1 MVWEFLGSD
10 EVAKI
15 VWPFYLQDNPEG
27 AAKALV
33 HESYRMWQDLED
45 IIDDITCVIIFLKAK
60 SS

>member
-1 MVWEFLGSD
+1 LGSD